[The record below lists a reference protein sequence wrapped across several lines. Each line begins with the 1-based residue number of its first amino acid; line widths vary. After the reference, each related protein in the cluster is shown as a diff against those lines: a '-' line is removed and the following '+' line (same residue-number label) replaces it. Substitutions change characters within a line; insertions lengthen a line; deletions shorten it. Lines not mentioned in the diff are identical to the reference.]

1 MAAREGSRVER
12 PTRMRAGIGR
22 RMSASK
28 RDVPHFYVSTDI
40 CLDAALARLA
50 ERDAAAPKAT
60 VTTLLARASV
70 LALQEHPRLNAHWT
84 DDELVVF
91 DDVNL
96 AVAVALDGGLV
107 APALLGAQRL
117 DLDATADALDDLIAR
132 ARSAKLRPA
141 ELTAGTFTVS
151 NLGMFEVTSFTAI
164 VNPPQVAILAV
175 GRARPA
181 PRLVNGEL
189 RESSILSATISADHR
204 ALDGADAARFLTT
217 LKHLLEAP
225 ERVLQPVTGR

>member
-1 MAAREGSRVER
+1 MAPQHGSRVER
-12 PTRMRAGIGR
+12 PSKMRAGIGR

-50 ERDAAAPKAT
+50 ERDPAAPKVT
-60 VTTLLARASV
+60 VTTLLVRASV
-70 LALQEHPRLNAHWT
+70 LALQEHSRLNAHWT
-84 DDELVVF
+84 DDELVIF
-91 DDVNL
+91 DDVNP
-96 AVAVALDGGLV
+96 AVAVAVDGGLV
-107 APALLGAQRL
+107 APALLSAQHL
-117 DLDATADALDDLIAR
+117 DLDATADALDDLVGR
-132 ARSAKLRPA
+132 ARTAKLRPA

-151 NLGMFEVTSFTAI
+151 NLGMFAVTSFTAI
-164 VNPPQVAILAV
+164 VNPPQVSILAV
-175 GRARPA
+175 GRAQQA
-181 PRLVNGEL
+181 PRLVDGKV

-225 ERVLQPVTGR
+225 ERVT